1 MKFGEKNFE
10 TKHSPRQSRTSA
22 VADDDRSRTRRRGRC
37 WMGHG
42 CWPTKRTM
50 TTGRPACKLLQLT
63 PDLKQMWCKPME
75 RKSIRFHSPCIFWKE
90 KHGFIWHFS
99 AACMLT
105 WSGRS
110 SVHTACGCC
119 TRTFWPYLLPC
130 RRGNKLEGHGT
141 RVASSDKYSRAYE
154 ILV

>member
-1 MKFGEKNFE
+1 MLTDCRSILSSE
-10 TKHSPRQSRTSA
+10 PCQSRTSA

-99 AACMLT
+99 AACILT

-119 TRTFWPYLLPC
+119 TGTFWLQAC
-130 RRGNKLEGHGT
+130 
-141 RVASSDKYSRAYE
+141 VFASVPPGQQVGGPWNESS
-154 ILV
+154 IFW